1 MKKGKKK
8 KKSLASYLTFNEF
21 VNTARSETEYTW
33 SKSQSLFVISITY
46 SLCRFKNYCLFIFT
60 RQRWHPTKCLILFN
74 DFHFVLILFLIC
86 FFSLSSSPSLGFFF
100 LQLFLL
106 SPYYKPGKGSC

>member
-8 KKSLASYLTFNEF
+8 KKSLASYLTLNEF
-21 VNTARSETEYTW
+21 VNMARSETEYTW

-46 SLCRFKNYCLFIFT
+46 SLCRFKNYCLFILT

-86 FFSLSSSPSLGFFF
+86 FFFSLFFSLSWFLFPSVVSFKP
-100 LQLFLL
+100 LL
-106 SPYYKPGKGSC
+106 